1 MTPYEVYK
9 DYLALRNHFNQPGY
23 DYFKYQGKSSGSVA
37 AFEKRK
43 DKLFFQKLAKHTD
56 PHGLMLANFLVNPK
70 TWIKDLAYSD
80 DAQKVYET
88 WLKRSQSLT
97 YAIKNE
103 VRKLDP
109 EFNKNFLVENS
120 EHPIALRLYITGDIS
135 IETLVV
141 LIDITGCLG
150 YWNRNMDGDV
160 IWKDISMRLSKYKPF
175 VKYDKERIKN
185 VLVDMFS
192 ES

>member
-23 DYFKYQGKSSGSVA
+23 DYFKYQGKTSGSVA
-37 AFEKRK
+37 AFDKRK

-56 PHGLMLANFLVNPK
+56 PHGLMLSNFLVNPK
-70 TWIKDLAYSD
+70 TWIKDLAYSEE
-80 DAQKVYET
+80 AQKVYEE

-97 YAIKNE
+97 YVIKNE
-103 VRKLDP
+103 IKKLDP
-109 EFNKNFLVENS
+109 DFNTNFLIKDS
-120 EHPIALRLYITGDIS
+120 THPIALRSYIKGDIS

-141 LIDITGCLG
+141 LIDITGCLN
-150 YWNRNMDGDV
+150 YWERNMEDDV
-160 IWKDISMRLSKYKPF
+160 IWKDIGLRLNKYRPF
-175 VKYDKERIKN
+175 VKYDREKIKTI
-185 VLVDMFS
+185 LVDIFS

>member
-23 DYFKYQGKSSGSVA
+23 DYFKYQGKTSGSVA
-37 AFEKRK
+37 AFDKRK

-70 TWIKDLAYSD
+70 TWIKDLAYSE
-80 DAQKVYET
+80 DAQKVYDD

-97 YAIKNE
+97 YVIKNE
-103 VRKLDP
+103 IKKLDP
-109 EFNKNFLVENS
+109 DFNTNFLINDS
-120 EHPIALRLYITGDIS
+120 THPIALRSYIKGDIS

-141 LIDITGCLG
+141 LIDITGCLN
-150 YWNRNMDGDV
+150 YWERNMEDDV
-160 IWKDISMRLSKYKPF
+160 IWKDVGLRLNKYRPF
-175 VKYDKERIKN
+175 VKYDREKIKAI
-185 VLVDMFS
+185 LVDIFS